1 MSQGDLLH
9 VVTADDIS
17 ARRQRFGH
25 AIVWGSAFLLAAVA
39 IAQTVD
45 RTGTMDL
52 GFQTWRPTL
61 YAYIFWA
68 ICLCWSQVLIRGEH
82 GKRTLFVLPAA
93 LFVISLTVF
102 PLLFGLIIAFSDW
115 NLSSPLGRQF
125 NGLDNVRQMWSDP
138 FYWNALGNM
147 VWYCLAILVEYAV
160 AFGLALLL
168 NAEIRARKFFRVAF
182 LLPLM
187 LSPVAVSWMIG
198 KSMLEIRFGPIAR
211 FARWLGW
218 DNPSFFGSPEI
229 AKFTIMLL
237 DAWTFIPFM
246 MIMILAGLQAI
257 PKELTEAARVD
268 GASPWKSFW
277 EVTFPLMLSPVAVS
291 WMIGKSML
299 EIRFGPIARFA
310 RWLGWDNPSFFGSP
324 EIAKFTIML
333 LDAWTFIPFMMIMIL
348 AGLQAIP
355 KELTEAARVD
365 GASPWKSFWEVTF
378 PLMLPVSVTA
388 ILIRIIFKLK
398 LADIVINL
406 TAGGPGGATDTVTSF
421 IYREY
426 RDRSNVGYGT
436 LLAMV
441 YLVIIIVVMTILMKL
456 AERFARPRT

>member
-17 ARRQRFGH
+17 DARKRFGQ
-25 AIVWGSAFLLAAVA
+25 AIVWGSALLLAAVA
-39 IAQTVD
+39 AAQSAQYMNVA
-45 RTGTMDL
+45 DL
-52 GFQTWRPTL
+52 GFETWRPTL
-61 YAYIFWA
+61 YAYVLWA

-102 PLLFGLIIAFSDW
+102 PLLFGLLIAFSDW
-115 NLSSPLGRQF
+115 NLASPTGRKF
-125 NGLDNVRQMWSDP
+125 NGTANLVQMWNDP
-138 FYWNALGNM
+138 FYWNALRNM
-147 VWYCLAILVEYAV
+147 LWYSLAILVEYAV

-198 KSMLEIRFGPIAR
+198 KSMLELRFGPVANL
-211 FARWLGW
+211 FRWLGW
-218 DNPSFFGSPEI
+218 DNPSFFGSPEV
-229 AKFTIMLL
+229 ARLTIMLL

-257 PKELTEAARVD
+257 PKELTEAAKVD
-268 GASPWKSFW
+268 GAGPW
-277 EVTFPLMLSPVAVS
+277 
-291 WMIGKSML
+291 
-299 EIRFGPIARFA
+299 R
-310 RWLGWDNPSFFGSP
+310 
-324 EIAKFTIML
+324 
-333 LDAWTFIPFMMIMIL
+333 
-348 AGLQAIP
+348 
-355 KELTEAARVD
+355 
-365 GASPWKSFWEVTF
+365 SFWEVTF
-378 PLMLPVSVTA
+378 PLMLPVSITA
-388 ILIRIIFKLK
+388 VLIRIIFKLK
-398 LADIVINL
+398 LADIVITL

-441 YLVIIIVVMTILMKL
+441 YLVVIIIVMTILMKGADRL
-456 AERFARPRT
+456 TRPRT